1 LVLKIHFTKRTDG
14 NAVLKCTRADGS
26 TTWQRQEGNRALFFP
41 IHDLTHYAVETVLGF
56 RSGFYGLMA
65 AGWDIA
71 DTTGKGA
78 RGPLPEEAVE
88 VEYIVGALGS
98 ERAGDVACSAAQFNE
113 QASLFAKGR
122 GKSPPRIL
130 TDNELDSVRTRIYE
144 LCALWSNLAPGAT
157 LELSFPPQ

>member
-1 LVLKIHFTKRTDG
+1 M
-14 NAVLKCTRADGS
+14 
-26 TTWQRQEGNRALFFP
+26 FFP
-41 IHDLTHYAVETVLGF
+41 IHDLSHYAVETVLGF
-56 RSGFYGLMA
+56 RSGFYGLVA

-113 QASLFAKGR
+113 QASLFAQTR
-122 GKSPPRIL
+122 GLPAPRAL
-130 TDNELDSVRTRIYE
+130 TDDELNRVRTRIYE
-144 LCALWSNLAPGAT
+144 LCAQWSELAPDST
-157 LELSFPPQ
+157 LQLPFPLL